1 MLQSKFRE
9 TVCAQVARQLRE
21 TRVRQG
27 LSMTRL
33 SDEAGLSRATIS
45 FVENELRNPTLDTL
59 LRICSVLKVEL
70 ADVLKDATQQAAR
83 KRSR

>member
-1 MLQSKFRE
+1 
-9 TVCAQVARQLRE
+9 
-21 TRVRQG
+21 
-27 LSMTRL
+27 MTRL